1 VLLLMR
7 PEVYGIKTI
16 DIGEQIGVSTAGS
29 GLLDIAK
36 QRDGATGPIL
46 FISNKQFS
54 EIKDYQP

>member
-1 VLLLMR
+1 MR

-16 DIGEQIGVSTAGS
+16 DIGEQIGVSTAGL
-29 GLLDIAK
+29 GVLDIAK

-46 FISNKQFS
+46 FRSNEQFS